1 MPTRQTPH
9 AGEGAGDPPLHLP
22 FPRERVLEIS
32 PVYKLL
38 REDHPVVPVTTPA
51 GDPAWLVI
59 AHPEAKIAFS
69 DRRFGYYVHKE
80 PEKAS
85 RMTDGAMHAAPIG
98 GIDFEAE
105 SHRLRLL
112 MAPSLTPKRT
122 RLLEDWIIELTEG
135 CLDDMQSAHD
145 ADPADPVDYHAL
157 LGYKLP
163 VLVICALLGV
173 PERDRDYVFS
183 LSDRMGA
190 YGTGTDPFAAM
201 TELETYM
208 KSLLANK
215 RRHLGEDLISDML
228 RAEQDDPAFFSIFPI
243 EHYAAGFVFPGHETT
258 VARMDF
264 GLLYLLAET
273 SRRDWL
279 MHDPEG
285 RIDQTVEEI
294 VRLTSAYNLG
304 LMRYALEDIELGGVN
319 IKDGDLVIISESAAN
334 RDPAVFENPEVFDP
348 TRNSKGHLAFGH
360 GAHICIGQNLARTE
374 LRIVFPAVFRR
385 FPGVRLAVDVGNLQI
400 SAGRTGG
407 GVGSV
412 PVAWW

>member
-1 MPTRQTPH
+1 
-9 AGEGAGDPPLHLP
+9 
-22 FPRERVLEIS
+22 
-32 PVYKLL
+32 
-38 REDHPVVPVTTPA
+38 
-51 GDPAWLVI
+51 VI

-85 RMTDGAMHAAPIG
+85 RMTDGAMHAAPMG

-122 RLLEDWIIELTEG
+122 RLLQDWIVELTEG
-135 CLDDMQSAHD
+135 CLDDMQAAHD
-145 ADPADPVDYHAL
+145 ADPRTPVDFHAL

-173 PERDRDYVFS
+173 PEKDRDYVFA

-201 TELETYM
+201 AELETYM
-208 KSLLANK
+208 KSLLAEK
-215 RRHLGEDLISDML
+215 RDHLGQDMISDML
-228 RAEQDDPAFFSIFPI
+228 KAEEEDPGFFSLFPV
-243 EHYAAGFVFPGHETT
+243 EHYAASFVFPGHETT

-264 GLLYLLAET
+264 GLLDLLADT
-273 SRRDWL
+273 RRRDWL
-279 MHDPEG
+279 MEDPEE
-285 RIDQTVEEI
+285 RIDRTVEEV

-304 LMRYALEDIELGGVN
+304 LMRYALEDIEIGGVT
-319 IKDGDLVIISESAAN
+319 ITEGDLVIISESAAN
-334 RDPAVFENPEVFDP
+334 RDPAVFQNPEAFDP
-348 TRNSKGHLAFGH
+348 TRNPKGHLAFGH
-360 GAHICIGQNLARTE
+360 GAHICIGQNLARIE

-385 FPGVRLAVDVGNLQI
+385 FPDLRLAIDVSELQI
-400 SAGRTGG
+400 STGRTGG
-407 GVGSV
+407 GVGLV
-412 PVAWW
+412 PVTW